1 MKRAN
6 EFGIAYE
13 EDEAADPAD
22 PAMAAK
28 KNSDG
33 DGNDAAGKHK
43 AATAKPKK
51 AKEKKDD

>member
-1 MKRAN
+1 
-6 EFGIAYE
+6 
-13 EDEAADPAD
+13 
-22 PAMAAK
+22 MAAK